1 MGGGDG
7 RVFGVGGCAEPDY
20 AGGGGEVRVVG
31 EEDGGCAFAAED
43 FGFGGGVEAGA
54 EVARGGGL
62 VGCRRGV
69 GMGYGGGE
77 WSESEGVLGAP
88 DTKGEE

>member
-7 RVFGVGGCAEPDY
+7 GVFGVGGCAEPDY

-31 EEDGGCAFAAED
+31 EEDGGGAFAAED

-54 EVARGGGL
+54 EVAVGLL
-62 VGCRRGV
+62 VGFERERGR
-69 GMGYGGGE
+69 GE
-77 WSESEGVLGAP
+77 DGKS
-88 DTKGEE
+88 D